1 MLFSS
6 LLDCLGNRGTAIIHI
21 SAYLGNT
28 ESRSMVNLYGS
39 NKNVNF
45 KENLIYA
52 KFPPDRYISL
62 YNKAIVAESFVTA
75 YELLE
80 NSPLRKADWLHPRAL
95 SNKPTVN

>member
-6 LLDCLGNRGTAIIHI
+6 PLNCLGNRGTAIIHI
-21 SAYLGNT
+21 NAYLGNT
-28 ESRSMVNLYGS
+28 ESCSMVNLYGS
-39 NKNVNF
+39 NKKVNF

-62 YNKAIVAESFVTA
+62 YNKAIAAESFVTG

-80 NSPLRKADWLHPRAL
+80 SSPLCKANWLHPH
-95 SNKPTVN
+95 SSVQ